1 MGKRNRKN
9 PALITL
15 GECSLLWRDSRWHG
29 LRVLVPWEGCTGGAG
44 EGRRRYPFSPCI
56 LRRCSM
62 PATAPRLTGCS
73 TTSATTS
80 SMPPTKGT
88 SGEPASPGEGDLM
101 SPKRRPLGV
110 ELAHRPRKCSPS
122 PLGKTCQAARGGLAS
137 CPTCRVLSLLGDTD
151 SCVACKATAAQITF
165 NPHSSVSPV
174 EGAGKGVSLS
184 RTRKVPLPIVTCF
197 YQLSVFCLHFKDSF
211 SSCRWG
217 HCSFRFGQAKPHLG
231 FLLPQRTKP
240 QGGSQGREAPC
251 ELVASTLASCSW
263 KATAGAPQ
271 PDG

>member
-44 EGRRRYPFSPCI
+44 EGRRRHPFSPCI

-80 SMPPTKGT
+80 SMPPTRGT
-88 SGEPASPGEGDLM
+88 SGEPASPGEGGLM
-101 SPKRRPLGV
+101 SPKRRPLGA

-122 PLGKTCQAARGGLAS
+122 PLGETCQAARGGLAS
-137 CPTCRVLSLLGDTD
+137 CPTCRVLSLPGDTD
-151 SCVACKATAAQITF
+151 SCVACRATATQITF

-174 EGAGKGVSLS
+174 EGAGRGVSLS
-184 RTRKVPLPIVTCF
+184 GTRESPIANSDLLLPALRLLPAFQGQFLFLPLGALFLQVRPSQATPWVPLAP
-197 YQLSVFCLHFKDSF
+197 KNKAPG
-211 SSCRWG
+211 R
-217 HCSFRFGQAKPHLG
+217 KP
-231 FLLPQRTKP
+231 R
-240 QGGSQGREAPC
+240 QGG
-251 ELVASTLASCSW
+251 TM
-263 KATAGAPQ
+263 
-271 PDG
+271 

>member
-44 EGRRRYPFSPCI
+44 EGRRRHPFSPCI

-80 SMPPTKGT
+80 SMPPTRGT
-88 SGEPASPGEGDLM
+88 SGEPASPGEGGLM
-101 SPKRRPLGV
+101 SPKRRPLGA

-122 PLGKTCQAARGGLAS
+122 PLGETCQAARGGLAS
-137 CPTCRVLSLLGDTD
+137 CPTCRVLSLPGDTD
-151 SCVACKATAAQITF
+151 SCNPNHVQPSQFSITCGGGRKGCFPFRDSESPIANSDLLLPALRLLPAFQGQFLFLPLGALFLQVRPSQAT
-165 NPHSSVSPV
+165 PW
-174 EGAGKGVSLS
+174 
-184 RTRKVPLPIVTCF
+184 VPLAP
-197 YQLSVFCLHFKDSF
+197 KNKAPG
-211 SSCRWG
+211 R
-217 HCSFRFGQAKPHLG
+217 KP
-231 FLLPQRTKP
+231 R
-240 QGGSQGREAPC
+240 QGG
-251 ELVASTLASCSW
+251 TM
-263 KATAGAPQ
+263 
-271 PDG
+271 